1 MTLALRVGRSC
12 RRNFASAALMVGAA
26 GTFGGCH
33 VFDAPESRA
42 RGRVA
47 WHVSDAGGGTPA
59 FDGTMVFFTAR
70 DHSVAAVDAA
80 TGQPRWRSP
89 TGTIGAPPG
98 WAGCQLAGELVACG
112 DSGIVAFRRADGA
125 LAWRF
130 DVAHEQPGL
139 YQFQVNNGV
148 IFAGSFGHGS
158 VYAID
163 AATGA
168 ARWTAPVLA
177 ADPTNV
183 NIPKLATDG
192 DIVVG
197 IFSRGTKPLTGG
209 ALALDAA
216 TGAVRW
222 VTNFP
227 QGGPDST
234 SFGVSVALWESSVLA
249 SSSDG
254 RIYELDRTTGSVKSF
269 FPGVGQE
276 APGLRGPVGED
287 FRAIAVSGST
297 VLAGSLSG
305 WFVAYDLARH
315 RELWRVDDTDGSA
328 NGAPLVVVGNEAFV
342 NHFNGRLAAFS
353 TTQPKFLW
361 DVGDF
366 QNAFVASPAVGSD
379 KIFVA
384 GLTGFWA
391 IDK

>member
-1 MTLALRVGRSC
+1 LA
-12 RRNFASAALMVGAA
+12 FAAMAIMAA
-26 GTFGGCH
+26 GAVDGCH
-33 VFDAPESRA
+33 LFDFAGSGARRA
-42 RGRVA
+42 SVA
-47 WHVSDAGGGTPA
+47 WHVSDAAGGTPA
-59 FDGTMVFFTAR
+59 FDGASVFFIAR
-70 DHSVAAVDAA
+70 DHSVAALDAA
-80 TGQPRWRSP
+80 TGKARWRSP
-89 TGTIGAPPG
+89 TGTIGAPPS
-98 WAGCQLAGELVACG
+98 WAGCKVVANLVACG
-112 DSGIVAFRRADGA
+112 DSGIVGFRRADGA

-148 IFAGSFGHGS
+148 IFAGSFGRGT

-163 AATGA
+163 AATGT

-192 DIVVG
+192 DVVVG

-209 ALALDAA
+209 AVALDAA

-222 VTNFP
+222 ITNFP

-234 SFGVSVALWESSVLA
+234 SFGVSVALWESFVLA

-254 RIYELDRTTGSVKSF
+254 RIYELDRATGAIKSF
-269 FPGVGQE
+269 FPGVGQR
-276 APGLRGPVGED
+276 ANVVGVSGPVGED
-287 FRAIAVSGST
+287 FRPIAVANATLFAASTGSW
-297 VLAGSLSG
+297 LIAYSL
-305 WFVAYDLARH
+305 VQH
-315 RELWRVDDTDGSA
+315 RELWRVVDPDGASNGSA
-328 NGAPLVVVGNEAFV
+328 IVVDGDRVYSV
-342 NHFNGRLAAFS
+342 DFNGRLAAFS
-353 TTQPKFLW
+353 TTEPKFLW

-366 QNAFVASPAVGSD
+366 QDAFIASPAVGPD

>member
-1 MTLALRVGRSC
+1 MI
-12 RRNFASAALMVGAA
+12 GAA
-26 GTFGGCH
+26 GAFGGCH
-33 VFDAPESRA
+33 MFDAPASHA

-47 WHVSDAGGGTPA
+47 WYVSGAGGGTPA
-59 FDGTMVFFTAR
+59 FDGTTVFFIEQ
-70 DHSVAAVDAA
+70 DHSVAALDAA
-80 TGQPRWRSP
+80 TGQPRWRST

-98 WAGCQLAGELVACG
+98 WAGCQPAGELVACG

-139 YQFQVNNGV
+139 YRFQVNNGV
-148 IFAGSFGHGS
+148 IFAGSFGHGT

-163 AATGA
+163 AGTGA

-177 ADPTNV
+177 ADPSNV

-209 ALALDAA
+209 VVALDAA
-216 TGAVRW
+216 TGALRW

-227 QGGPDST
+227 TGGPDST
-234 SFGVSVALWESSVLA
+234 SFGVSVALWASSVLA

-269 FPGVGQE
+269 FPGVGQR
-276 APGLRGPVGED
+276 ANVVGVTGPVGED
-287 FRAIAVSGST
+287 FRPIAIANSTLFAASTGSWLIAYS
-297 VLAGSLSG
+297 LA
-305 WFVAYDLARH
+305 AH
-315 RELWRVDDTDGSA
+315 RELWRVVDPDGSS
-328 NGAPLVVVGNEAFV
+328 NGSAIIVDGDRVYSVD
-342 NHFNGRLAAFS
+342 FNGRLAAFS
-353 TTQPKFLW
+353 ATEPKFLW

-366 QNAFVASPAVGSD
+366 QNAFVASPAVGPD